1 MKKKSTWLTSWL
13 AIVIITGL
21 FFIILQRLFPF
32 NQVPIGSYAYLENIS
47 TQLLVSLVFA
57 LLLVNA
63 VMKYNHSVMTVTLG
77 AALAMLFFVNML
89 GLKMVDPTQI
99 NWVMRGDWAT
109 HFMGWHFFR
118 NEPWHLPLGKITNFL
133 FPVGTSIGYT
143 DSLPLFA
150 LLFKPFSAFLPADF
164 QYIGLWIF
172 ISYLLQGVFAA
183 LLIRL
188 VSKNLLIQAIGT
200 LFFVMSPVLIHRIG
214 HDTLCAHWLLLA
226 GLWLYFRTWDKPSP
240 YQALTSWIL
249 LISIGALVH
258 PYLTVMLLGLATAF
272 TARFWLVDQKCTM
285 IPAFLQLT
293 LLGLICLLMWW
304 QAGYFLIDN
313 KNMTGVNLGHLS
325 MNLLSPFNAMG
336 GTGSFFFREAPP
348 ATNGQFEG
356 FNYLGAGVLLMGV
369 WMMYELSKKP
379 VQRSTLKK
387 HLPLIIVCIGFT
399 IFAVSN
405 KVTIGN
411 VVLIDIQ
418 SQLLNSL
425 AMFQSSGRFFWP
437 VNYTLLFLII
447 SVLIVRNSPQTA
459 FVFLSFGL
467 AIQSLDLSPA
477 YQFHHQARDNPARH
491 ADPKASPGWDN
502 PLHLEQWKVAMPYYQ
517 HITLIYS
524 RYCGEADAPPYLPF
538 SYLAGSYGITI
549 NTGYVARFDVE
560 KTIQYCQSLREEI
573 GQGKVR
579 HDTVYILHPKHLEN
593 FKTAAQLPV
602 ICAKID
608 GFDTCVTQ
616 QSFREWSE
624 K

>member
-1 MKKKSTWLTSWL
+1 MKMKSTWLTSWL

-21 FFIILQRLFPF
+21 FFTLQGLFPF
-32 NQVPIGSYAYLENIS
+32 NQAPIGSYAYLENIS

-63 VMKYNHSVMTVTLG
+63 VVKYNHSVMTVTLG
-77 AALAMLFFVNML
+77 AALAMLFFVNIL

-99 NWVMRGDWAT
+99 NWVMHGDWQW

-118 NEPWHLPLGKITNFL
+118 NEPWQWPLGKITNYF
-133 FPVGTSIGYT
+133 FPIGTSIGYT
-143 DSLPLFA
+143 DSIPLFA

-172 ISYLLQGVFAA
+172 ISYILQGVFAA

-188 VSKNLLIQAIGT
+188 VSKKLLIQAIGT
-200 LFFVMSPVLIHRIG
+200 LFFVMSPVLIHRLG
-214 HDTLCAHWLLLA
+214 HAALCGHWLLLA

-240 YQALTSWIL
+240 YQALIPWIL

-272 TARFWLVDQKCTM
+272 TARFWLVEKKWSMT
-285 IPAFLQLT
+285 PALLQLT
-293 LLGLICLLMWW
+293 LLGLTCLFLWW

-313 KNMTGVNLGHLS
+313 KNMTGINLGHYS

-336 GTGSFFFREAPP
+336 GGSLLFRDVPP
-348 ATNGQFEG
+348 ATDGQYEG
-356 FNYLGAGVLLMGV
+356 FNYLGAGILLMAV
-369 WMMYELSKKP
+369 WMLYELSKKP

-411 VVLIDIQ
+411 IVLIDIQ

-447 SVLIVRNSPQTA
+447 SVLIRRNSSKTA
-459 FVFLSFGL
+459 YVFLSFGL
-467 AIQSLDLSPA
+467 VIQSLDLSPI
-477 YQFHHQARDNPARH
+477 YQSHHQVRDNPARH
-491 ADPKASPGWDN
+491 WDPKASPGWEN
-502 PLHLEQWKVAMPYYQ
+502 PLHLDHWKVAMPYYQ
-517 HITLIYS
+517 HITLVYS
-524 RYCGEADAPPYLPF
+524 RYCGEAAAPYLPF
-538 SYLAGSYGITI
+538 SYLAASHGMTI
-549 NTGYVARFDVE
+549 NTGTAARFDAE
-560 KTIQYCQSLREEI
+560 KTMQYCQSLREEI

-579 HDTVYILHPKHLEN
+579 HDTIYILHPKHLEN
-593 FKTAAQLPV
+593 FKAAAQLPV

-616 QSFREWSE
+616 ESQKNCPTQS
-624 K
+624 